1 MSNFPLYQSRSAIL
15 TFSHIWNIDPNTFN
29 VSTQEYVKIVS
40 NMIFIGGRTLG
51 VYKKNNIKM
60 LYECLTLVG
69 GKTGKPVK
77 Q

>member
-15 TFSHIWNIDPNTFN
+15 TFSHVWNIDPNTFN

-51 VYKKNNIKM
+51 VYNKNDIK
-60 LYECLTLVG
+60 
-69 GKTGKPVK
+69 KTGKPVK